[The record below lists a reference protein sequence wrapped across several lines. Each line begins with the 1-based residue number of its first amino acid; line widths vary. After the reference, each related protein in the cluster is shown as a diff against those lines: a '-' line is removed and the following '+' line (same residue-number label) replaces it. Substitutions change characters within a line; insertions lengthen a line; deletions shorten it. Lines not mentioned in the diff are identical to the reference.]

1 MSNVNIKEWGG
12 ARDCAVRCEGVLS
25 GGRITRTS
33 ERSDDG
39 AWNTSNTFKTYSHRQ
54 MGSAKDF
61 EASEMT
67 QAPPALPEWMQTVV
81 RDFLCRTDGAEQPQ
95 GSRNNSHELF
105 RGGAGRPGLI

>member
-1 MSNVNIKEWGG
+1 
-12 ARDCAVRCEGVLS
+12 
-25 GGRITRTS
+25 
-33 ERSDDG
+33 
-39 AWNTSNTFKTYSHRQ
+39 
-54 MGSAKDF
+54 
-61 EASEMT
+61 MT